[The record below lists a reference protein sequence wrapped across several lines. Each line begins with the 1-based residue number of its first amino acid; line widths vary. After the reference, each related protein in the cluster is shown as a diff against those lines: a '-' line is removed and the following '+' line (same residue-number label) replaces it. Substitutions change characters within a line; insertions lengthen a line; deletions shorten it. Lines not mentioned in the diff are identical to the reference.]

1 MLADDVLD
9 NDNSFLLPIRI
20 DRGNDDGGSGGCC
33 FSCYKQQR
41 SPYLASSIWFALSS
55 IVYAVA
61 AIQMCLKSGFT
72 SENIQSLVAASLYV
86 VAYLSYV
93 RAEWK
98 PIAKQSKADGIAA
111 LGSPGALQR
120 Y

>member
-1 MLADDVLD
+1 MLADDD
-9 NDNSFLLPIRI
+9 DDGPLLPIYKRKCCSFC
-20 DRGNDDGGSGGCC
+20 SGGNN
-33 FSCYKQQR
+33 QHRRR

-61 AIQMCLKSGFT
+61 AIQVCLKSGFT
-72 SENIQSLVAASLYV
+72 SENVQSLVAASLYV

-93 RAEWK
+93 RAEWR
-98 PIAKQSKADGIAA
+98 PIDDNKTDAIAA
-111 LGSPGALQR
+111 TLGSPGALQR